1 MATVIDQ
8 ISLKRIE
15 LLHPKLREE
24 AKKILE
30 EASAKLTGGYTLRFS
45 HTLRTHAE
53 QDKLYA
59 QGRSVK
65 GPIVTNARG
74 GQSYHNY
81 GLAIDICLLSKDGKT
96 VSWDAKM
103 DSDKDGVADWLE
115 IVEVFKKYGWEWG
128 GNWRF
133 RDMPHFQ
140 KTFGQ
145 TILSLQSKYKVQKT
159 PYVSI

>member
-1 MATVIDQ
+1 MLDKV
-8 ISLKRIE
+8 SLQRIE
-15 LLHPKLREE
+15 LLHPKLRTE

-30 EASAKLTGGYTLRFS
+30 EASAKLTGDYTLRFT

-59 QGRSVK
+59 QGRTVK
-65 GPIVTNARG
+65 GSIVTNARG

-81 GLAIDICLLSKDGKT
+81 GLAIDICLLSKDGTK
-96 VSWDAKM
+96 VSWDANM

-115 IVEVFKKYGWEWG
+115 IVAVFKKYGWEWG

-145 TILSLQSKYKVQKT
+145 TISSLQNKYKVQKT

>member
-103 DSDKDGVADWLE
+103 DSDKDGVADGLE
-115 IVEVFKKYGWEWG
+115 IVEGFKKYGWEWG

-133 RDMPHFQ
+133 RDIPHFQ

-145 TILSLQSKYKVQKT
+145 TISSLQSKYKVQKT
-159 PYVSI
+159 PYVTI